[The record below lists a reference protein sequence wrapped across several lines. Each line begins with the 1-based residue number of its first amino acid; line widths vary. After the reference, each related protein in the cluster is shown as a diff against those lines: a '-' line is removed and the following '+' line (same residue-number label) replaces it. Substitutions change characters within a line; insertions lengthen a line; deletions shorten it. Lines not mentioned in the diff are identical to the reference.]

1 MDQPARS
8 TEVESLLDVQAM
20 HADGAF
26 MQYTLRNVPRR
37 LDRALREQARSQN
50 KSLNDIVLE
59 ALHRAMGLEGELPVQ
74 RDLSDIVGTWQD
86 DPELDRVLAEQ
97 RRIDP
102 EAWK

>member
-1 MDQPARS
+1 
-8 TEVESLLDVQAM
+8 
-20 HADGAF
+20 
-26 MQYTLRNVPRR
+26 MQYTLRNVPRN
-37 LDRALREQARSQN
+37 LDRALREHARTQN
-50 KSLNDIVLE
+50 KSLNDVVLE
-59 ALHRAMGLEGELPVQ
+59 ALQRALGLEGEPIVH

>member
-1 MDQPARS
+1 M
-8 TEVESLLDVQAM
+8 QAL
-20 HADGAF
+20 HADSAC
-26 MQYTLRNVPRR
+26 MQYTLRNVPKS

-59 ALHRAMGLEGELPVQ
+59 ALRRALGLEGEPLVQ
-74 RDLSDIVGTWQD
+74 RDLSDVVGTWQE